1 MTLEKM
7 WDIFMK
13 QKWKKFLNILKKWKM
28 KTKIS
33 IWHNTRG
40 IANQYFICRGDKVLC
55 QVPNIL
61 GKMFDT

>member
-1 MTLEKM
+1 
-7 WDIFMK
+7 MK